1 MKSKL
6 AIAAMM
12 AALAHGLGPAPAPAP
27 ALRKPEKRDPK
38 TSLERMAAAE
48 AKRGRKNAKRAAQRK

>member
-6 AIAAMM
+6 ALAAMLT
-12 AALAHGLGPAPAPAP
+12 ALARLDPAPAP
-27 ALRKPEKRDPK
+27 ALRKPEKRDLK

-48 AKRGRKNAKRAAQRK
+48 AKRGRKAAKRAAQRK